1 VHNKVVISCIKFV
14 QKNYVSI
21 NKQICTTTSSSKMA
35 NMEKL
40 EQKLGEVLG
49 LEMAAQKAVEELSAK
64 GLLDE
69 AGVKNQ
75 IEGMKQ
81 EANNHQKK
89 IDQLI
94 ETLSKSE
101 GLDSQSVQESAK
113 ETQQK
118 ASQMMHTYL
127 GEDPDPSEALDF
139 LSLAEGGE
147 VIHYEALNTM
157 AKGIKDMQVTD
168 TVQSILEE
176 EKKHL
181 MQCIQLVRQNAAS
194 SSG

>member
-1 VHNKVVISCIKFV
+1 M
-14 QKNYVSI
+14 YW
-21 NKQICTTTSSSKMA
+21 KMA
-35 NMEKL
+35 NLEKL

-69 AGVKNQ
+69 AGVKSQ
-75 IEGMKQ
+75 VEGMKQ

-89 IDQLI
+89 IEQLV
-94 ETLSKSE
+94 ETISKSE

-118 ASQMMHTYL
+118 ASQMMHIYL
-127 GEDPDPSEALDF
+127 GDDPDPSEALDF

-157 AKGIKDMQVTD
+157 AQGIKNMQVKD

-181 MQCIQLVRQNAAS
+181 MQCIHLVRQNAAS
-194 SSG
+194 SSA

>member
-1 VHNKVVISCIKFV
+1 
-14 QKNYVSI
+14 
-21 NKQICTTTSSSKMA
+21 MA
-35 NMEKL
+35 SNQKL

-64 GLLDE
+64 GLLEE
-69 AGVKNQ
+69 AGAKTHVQ
-75 IEGMKQ
+75 GMKQ

-89 IDQLI
+89 IEQLVEI
-94 ETLSKSE
+94 LSKTE
-101 GLDSQSVQESAK
+101 GFDSQSIQESAK

-118 ASQMMHTYL
+118 ASQMMHIYL
-127 GEDPDPSEALDF
+127 GDDPNPSEALDF

-147 VIHYEALNTM
+147 VVHYEALNTM
-157 AKGIKDMQVTD
+157 AQGIKNMQVTD

-181 MQCIQLVRQNAAS
+181 MTCIQLVRQSAAS
-194 SSG
+194 SSL